1 MSVGAV
7 VVTMVEAIGIG
18 VIVAVVVVVAVIVAG
33 RVTASLDRC
42 SSLVQ

>member
-1 MSVGAV
+1 M
-7 VVTMVEAIGIG
+7 VVTVVEVTGIG
-18 VIVAVVVVVAVIVAG
+18 VIVAVVVVVVVAVIVAG